1 MSSQN
6 AGSAFVFLTLNWC
19 CGRHNSAINGFELN
33 RLRGSSQL
41 RTPVPSCLTTESSH
55 FSYILLPGTCYMSIK
70 NKYTI
75 YDIFNGY
82 WTNKS
87 FTLLDK
93 LGLAWDR
100 FTKCLLNEFISKLP
114 WIWNNHCFVKFL
126 DTNKSGIKEIP
137 RM

>member
-1 MSSQN
+1 
-6 AGSAFVFLTLNWC
+6 
-19 CGRHNSAINGFELN
+19 
-33 RLRGSSQL
+33 
-41 RTPVPSCLTTESSH
+41 
-55 FSYILLPGTCYMSIK
+55 MSIK

-82 WTNKS
+82 WTNKG

-114 WIWNNHCFVKFL
+114 
-126 DTNKSGIKEIP
+126 
-137 RM
+137 